1 LGAATHV
8 ASSWRMPPSRPRES
22 RHSRVSGFDPRGAR
36 RPASTINSQLHRL
49 RQKCSLVSEPG
60 QLIRAR
66 TFGSRAGAFRR
77 AYALLP
83 APLVHRQARAPVLRA
98 RANVSDRSW
107 KLWPCLFPREA
118 TAALDRAAS
127 RRPRRGHPP
136 ESSLYVRSR
145 ACRRHSVAA
154 PPLWAAGA
162 YACLTRVCLSVSRLI
177 YRRPVAPSARSN
189 KRSQA
194 LMRL

>member
-1 LGAATHV
+1 
-8 ASSWRMPPSRPRES
+8 
-22 RHSRVSGFDPRGAR
+22 
-36 RPASTINSQLHRL
+36 
-49 RQKCSLVSEPG
+49 
-60 QLIRAR
+60 
-66 TFGSRAGAFRR
+66 
-77 AYALLP
+77 
-83 APLVHRQARAPVLRA
+83 
-98 RANVSDRSW
+98 
-107 KLWPCLFPREA
+107 
-118 TAALDRAAS
+118 LDRAAS

-194 LMRL
+194 LTRL